1 MIIGFNMNKIES
13 ARHVPMEELPRYRNI
28 NVNYDINL
36 KNPSVVK
43 TYPGQENVLRIEY
56 SVTINYLNPTIG
68 FIRFEGYCDHAG
80 SDVPKAHDDWEAGQ
94 PDMNIQNEIA
104 NSVMMR
110 IVPMAMLLS
119 QNLNLPPAV
128 PVPMINFQKPS
139 AAPKKEEKFDN
150 YHA

>member
-1 MIIGFNMNKIES
+1 MIIGFSMNRIES
-13 ARHVPMEELPRYRNI
+13 ARHVPMEELIKYRNI

-36 KNPSVVK
+36 KNPSIVR
-43 TYPGQENVLRIEY
+43 TYAGYDSVLRVEY

-80 SDVPKAHDDWEAGQ
+80 SDVQKSYDDWEAGR
-94 PDMNIQNEIA
+94 PDLNIQNEIA
-104 NSVMMR
+104 NNVMMR

-128 PVPMINFQKPS
+128 PIPMVNFQR
-139 AAPKKEEKFDN
+139 APTQLKKEERFDS